1 MYLLFVSDDGPWICV
16 VDVQFLFQC
25 LQKHLPGA
33 LGLNFH
39 NCHGYWKYAVIRINS
54 YSSQQLASKFGLD
67 MAAIQAD
74 DWPAATKKSSLA
86 SI

>member
-1 MYLLFVSDDGPWICV
+1 
-16 VDVQFLFQC
+16 

-33 LGLNFH
+33 LRLNFH
-39 NCHGYWKYAVIRINS
+39 NCHGYWKYAVIRVNS
-54 YSSQQLASKFGLD
+54 YNSQQLASKFGLD